1 MHNNFDIRYSLFDIL
16 MILPILF
23 IAPSDF
29 RGRGVYTSEPIPT
42 GTVIEIAPVLV
53 LSETER
59 TEVEKTTLYNYI
71 FEWGGENKEACVA
84 LGYVSIYNHSY
95 HSNCE
100 YEMDFDAEL
109 ITIKTVK
116 PIKKGEE
123 LFINYNADA
132 DNETPIWFEA
142 R

>member
-1 MHNNFDIRYSLFDIL
+1 
-16 MILPILF
+16 MILPVLF

-29 RGRGVYTSEPIPT
+29 RGRGVYTSEPIPK

-53 LSETER
+53 LSKDERAAVET
-59 TEVEKTTLYNYI
+59 TSLYNYI
-71 FEWGGENKEACVA
+71 FEWDDAGGACVA

-100 YEMDFDAEL
+100 YDMDYESQL
-109 ITIKTVK
+109 ITIRTVR
-116 PIKKGEE
+116 PVAKGEE

-132 DNETPIWFEA
+132 DNETPVWFEA
-142 R
+142 N